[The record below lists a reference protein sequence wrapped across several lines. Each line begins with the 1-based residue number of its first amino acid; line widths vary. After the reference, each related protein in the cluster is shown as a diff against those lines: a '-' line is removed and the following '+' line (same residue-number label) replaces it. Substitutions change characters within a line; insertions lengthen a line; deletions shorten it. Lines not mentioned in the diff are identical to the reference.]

1 MEQINNVTKKEDDFF
16 DYFAKDDDVKSSLPE
31 SNTSADLSNKP
42 TNSNGPVLVKSKPT
56 SRLNISAR
64 GKGPKKSKM
73 GLGAVKQK
81 VDIEEAEQKAKEEE
95 ELINS
100 LARSEEEIDTGS
112 TVNQKIDGLLVL
124 V

>member
-1 MEQINNVTKKEDDFF
+1 MEDHFF
-16 DYFAKDDDVKSSLPE
+16 DSFAQENDEKPSSSE
-31 SNTSADLSNKP
+31 NNTSANFTIK
-42 TNSNGPVLVKSKPT
+42 TTTSNGPILVKSKAT
-56 SRLNISAR
+56 TRSNISAR

-73 GLGAVKQK
+73 GLGAVKLHK

-112 TVNQKIDGLLVL
+112 KHKSEDRW
-124 V
+124 